1 MPRWLLGPQE
11 GSVWKG
17 TGWYQGQ
24 ERTWHTF
31 GFAVQD
37 GHKSSLWKG
46 DLRDQGGVTQDRMLS
61 PHHHHVQIWTQLIT
75 EVWLATAAQGV
86 SFHIRHL
93 FSFHKKPTGNS
104 VAVFKMGRVVW
115 KGLFGLLG
123 SAVGSNGIRG
133 QQLWE
138 GWPRASGLELLEALV
153 FSCFSP
159 DFSWPSDTCFL
170 VQEHH
175 PCS

>member
-1 MPRWLLGPQE
+1 MKGHWVVPGAGKDMAHLWFCCAGWAQEQPLERRSEGP
-11 GSVWKG
+11 GRG
-17 TGWYQGQ
+17 DPGQ
-24 ERTWHTF
+24 DALTSPPPC
-31 GFAVQD
+31 A
-37 GHKSSLWKG
+37 
-46 DLRDQGGVTQDRMLS
+46 DLNTANNWSD
-61 PHHHHVQIWTQLIT
+61 
-75 EVWLATAAQGV
+75 VWLATAAQGV

-104 VAVFKMGRVVW
+104 VAVSQMGRVVW